1 MQNDCCYEMFVP
13 GAAGYITENIN
24 TDIGL
29 ANGVEI
35 KYHSLSFGTTEQDK
49 LFKDELK
56 THDSPVL
63 DLNTP
68 PAALNVEL
76 FADFDGDSED
86 KKDENKRKRNEWT
99 HGSLVNDGRVVIQ
112 LPSRWG
118 QINRKWKDESIA
130 GSWEHGFS
138 ASTMPMK
145 DHFPI
150 EPAFAVTIYKAQ
162 GRTIRRLIIFVAQH
176 PVPLLRMS
184 WEGLYV
190 ALSRVKYRDH
200 IRLAVDRSTLEG
212 EKKAMEYMVKLQK
225 NKYTDWYFRGFKPI
239 GADES
244 QVMVWNRKA
253 AWKAAGFDKL
263 KEEKMSV
270 GVGKSQVK
278 KTRTRKMMQDVWNQR
293 KKRRLKL

>member
-1 MQNDCCYEMFVP
+1 ML
-13 GAAGYITENIN
+13 
-24 TDIGL
+24 DID
-29 ANGVEI
+29 
-35 KYHSLSFGTTEQDK
+35 Y
-49 LFKDELK
+49 
-56 THDSPVL
+56 
-63 DLNTP
+63 P
-68 PAALNVEL
+68 PAAINVEL
-76 FADFDGDSED
+76 FADFDGDSKN
-86 KKDENKRKRNEWT
+86 KKDENKRKREEWT
-99 HGSLVNDGRVVIQ
+99 HGSLANDGRVVVQ

-263 KEEKMSV
+263 AKDMS
-270 GVGKSQVK
+270 KVK
-278 KTRTRKMMQDVWNQR
+278 KTPNKARKKRTMADIQNAMKR
-293 KKRRLKL
+293 KKRRKT